1 MTFEL
6 TLLGAFG
13 ARCGENAV
21 SLPTRKA
28 QALLAY
34 LALAPDRAHERD
46 ALCGLLWG
54 ETGRDQAFS
63 SLRQTLFG
71 IRKALPPALK
81 GAIVASGRTVALD
94 ARQIRSDASRFAA
107 YAAQPTRAGLEE
119 AAALYQGPL
128 LEGFAIAEAP
138 FEEWLGV
145 ERNRFAELA
154 SAALIKLAQLQAQEG
169 ALDRAVQTRLQLLR
183 LEPWAE
189 ENHRAL
195 MQLYAR
201 QGRRSAALAQYQQCV
216 SVLERELGV
225 EPEPATR
232 RVYEEIAKLESAPV
246 AATPAQASVRPAQIA
261 KRGGAQ
267 IAAAPAQARV
277 PPAQIAKRGG
287 AQIVAASAGP
297 EPAGQA
303 RSGIPQ
309 REGAQVSALAPQA
322 RANEGALVGR
332 DQELGLLQRALE
344 EAWTGAGRVAL
355 LVGEAGVGKTRLLE
369 ELAALASARGGT
381 LIRGRCFESEQ
392 VLPFAPWVDALRG
405 HAALLDDA
413 LRASLPPALRAE
425 LARLLPWREQ
435 APAREIPAPENA
447 LRLLE
452 AVLELLE
459 KLAQRAPLLLLLD
472 DLQWADDMSLRLFSF
487 LGRRLA
493 HGARVFIAASIR
505 QEELPRA
512 SLLATAL
519 AELAREGRS
528 TQLGVEP
535 LSRAETVAL
544 AQSRNHA
551 AGGIDAR
558 ALEQIWSLSEG
569 NPFVVLELVRA
580 LEQGALSTDATLPVP
595 ARVREVIAGHVT
607 RLPELEQRLVAIAA
621 VIGREFELALL
632 CKAAEGDD
640 VATAAA
646 VEALSR
652 VGIFKASG
660 EKLYFAHE
668 RSREVVYA
676 GLLAPRR
683 KLLHGHV
690 ARALEALH
698 AGALHEVYGRL
709 AFHYGR
715 ADEPR
720 AAVAYLMR
728 FAEDAARSFGLEQA
742 LAALVEAGAF
752 TERLPQPER
761 AEARLEVAIR
771 RAKCLFHLGRFD
783 EIGSCLA
790 PHLAALDT
798 LRRPDLGAQVHFWLG
813 CADGLLGD
821 TAAAASSGERA
832 LQTALRGDGVKAA
845 RRAHTL
851 LAWEAAFAGRFQ
863 KGIEHGLAA
872 TVSLAAQDAEP
883 EYVASGWMT
892 AGVNYL
898 YAGRHDE
905 ALAALERARSI
916 AEAENVPRVEALALG
931 LTGLAH
937 AEREQ
942 PEAALTA
949 AERAVALAPD
959 PVSRAGTLSLLAH
972 VHVRA
977 GRGDAALRVL
987 AALGADLPGPA
998 RPNQSGSL
1006 LALAEA
1012 YLLEGQHEQARAAA
1026 ERALSAARA
1035 AGHPLIAGAVQRVLG
1050 QLALVLDDPAGARE
1064 QLEDS
1069 RRTLESIGASFQLG
1083 RSLCALAGAAR
1094 RQGDRDAA
1102 LARLEQAEQ
1111 LYRGLSL
1118 EAPATR
1124 VHAQLAELRA
1134 QVTSAAGPAL

>member
-1 MTFEL
+1 MIFEL

-13 ARCGENAV
+13 ARYGNGAV
-21 SLPTRKA
+21 NLPTRKA

-46 ALCGLLWG
+46 TLCGLLWG

-71 IRKALPPALK
+71 IRKALPPELK
-81 GAIVASGRTVALD
+81 GAIIASGRTVALD
-94 ARQIRSDASRFAA
+94 ASQVQSDAVRFAA
-107 YAAQPTRAGLEE
+107 HAAQPTRAGLEA
-119 AAALYQGPL
+119 AAALYQGQL

-145 ERNRFAELA
+145 ERSRYAQLA
-154 SAALIKLAQLQAQEG
+154 GAALVKLAQLQLEEG
-169 ALDRAVQTRLQLLR
+169 ELERALQTRLQLLR

-216 SVLERELGV
+216 AVLERELSV

-232 RVYEEIAKLESAPV
+232 RLYEEIAGLESA
-246 AATPAQASVRPAQIA
+246 QSVRQEAP
-261 KRGGAQ
+261 GAVQ
-267 IAAAPAQARV
+267 PPLASLGSRAAGRASTARAAASSRV
-277 PPAQIAKRGG
+277 PAG
-287 AQIVAASAGP
+287 AD
-297 EPAGQA
+297 
-303 RSGIPQ
+303 
-309 REGAQVSALAPQA
+309 
-322 RANEGALVGR
+322 ALVGR
-332 DQELGLLQRALE
+332 ARELALLERGL
-344 EAWTGAGRVAL
+344 EAGWAGEGRVAL

-369 ELAALASARGGT
+369 ELVALASTRGAT

-405 HAALLDDA
+405 HAALADGA
-413 LRASLPPALRAE
+413 LRNSLTPALRAA
-425 LARLLPWREQ
+425 LSRLLPWGEP
-435 APAREIPAPENA
+435 APAQEIPSPESA

-459 KLAQRAPLLLLLD
+459 KLAQRAPLLLVLD
-472 DLQWADDMSLRLFSF
+472 DLHWADDMSLRLFSF
-487 LGRRLA
+487 LGRRLSG
-493 HGARVFIAASIR
+493 GAPVFVAASAR
-505 QEELPRA
+505 QEELSRA
-512 SLLATAL
+512 TLLATAL

-528 TQLGVEP
+528 FQLGVEP
-535 LSRAETVAL
+535 LSQADTMAL
-544 AQSRNHA
+544 VQKLSASDA
-551 AGGIDAR
+551 AGVDAR
-558 ALEQIWSLSEG
+558 THEQIWGLSEG

-580 LEQGALSTDATLPVP
+580 LSRGALSTDATLPVP
-595 ARVREVIAGHVT
+595 ERVREVIASHVT

-632 CKAAEGDD
+632 CKAAEGED

-660 EKLYFAHE
+660 DKLYFAHE
-668 RSREVVYA
+668 RIREVVYA

-683 KLLHGHV
+683 SLLHGHV

-698 AGALHEVYGRL
+698 ASALHEVFGRL
-709 AFHYGR
+709 GFHYGR

-720 AAVAYLMR
+720 AAVTYLTR

-742 LAALVEAGAF
+742 LAALAEARAL
-752 TERLPQPER
+752 TERLPPSER
-761 AEARLEVAIR
+761 AESRLELAVR
-771 RAKCLFHLGRFD
+771 HAKCLFHLGRFA
-783 EIGSCLA
+783 EISSCLQ
-790 PHLAALDT
+790 PHLAALDA
-798 LRRPDLGAQVHFWLG
+798 LKRPDLGAQVHFWLG
-813 CADGLLGD
+813 CANGLLGN
-821 TAAAASSGERA
+821 TAAAASSGERSLEA
-832 LQTALRGDGVKAA
+832 ALRGNGVKTA

-872 TVSLAAQDAEP
+872 TVTLAPDDAEA
-883 EYVASGWMT
+883 EYIASGWMT

-898 YAGRHDE
+898 YAGRHGE
-905 ALAALERARSI
+905 ALEALEQARALARD
-916 AEAENVPRVEALALG
+916 AGVPRVEALALG
-931 LTGLAH
+931 LNGLAH

-942 PEAALTA
+942 PELALAA

-959 PVSRAGTLSLLAH
+959 PVSSAGTLSLLAH

-977 GRGDAALRVL
+977 GRADPALQILRS
-987 AALGADLPGPA
+987 LGADRATSAHPG
-998 RPNQSGSL
+998 QSGNL

-1012 YLLEGQHEQARAAA
+1012 YLLKSQLAEAQAAA
-1026 ERALSAARA
+1026 ERALGAARK
-1035 AGHPLIAGAVQRVLG
+1035 AGHPLIAGAVLRVLG
-1050 QLALVLDDPAGARE
+1050 QIALGRGEPAAARE
-1064 QLEDS
+1064 QLEES
-1069 RRTLESIGASFQLG
+1069 RCLLESIGAAFQLG
-1083 RSLCALAGAAR
+1083 RSLCALASAAR
-1094 RQGDRDAA
+1094 RLGDHDAA
-1102 LARLEQAEQ
+1102 RARLEQAEQ
-1111 LYRGLSL
+1111 LYRELEL
-1118 EAPATR
+1118 EAPTAR
-1124 VHAQLAELRA
+1124 VCAQLAEPHTPAPRVAA
-1134 QVTSAAGPAL
+1134 QP